1 MAEELGVSKG
11 KIESYEPLAGCHAYT
26 NYLTRLAVYGSDAEV
41 LAAIIVDFPVW
52 GANCSKKSSFL
63 KKGYGFTDSSCMFL
77 DQFATPLPK
86 EFIEKSNDLI
96 SSNLPGKE
104 REIQRATRLILDYE
118 LLYWNTIYEYST
130 RI

>member
-1 MAEELGVSKG
+1 MALQIVPVYSW
-11 KIESYEPLAGCHAYT
+11 IE
-26 NYLTRLAVYGSDAEV
+26 
-41 LAAIIVDFPVW
+41 
-52 GANCSKKSSFL
+52 
-63 KKGYGFTDSSCMFL
+63 
-77 DQFATPLPK
+77 FATPLPK

-96 SSNLPGKE
+96 SSNLPCKE